1 MTLLTAEVV
10 TSVKEKAKKAKH
22 VSKKLGLLHTEDK
35 NEALL
40 KLAEALEQNSTF
52 ILQENQKDIDAG
64 KEKGFSEALL
74 DRLMLNEERI
84 HEFAES
90 LRLVT
95 RLTDPV
101 GEILDEWTLE
111 NGLHV
116 KSRRVPLG
124 VIGMIYE
131 ARPNVTVDAAGLALK
146 AGNAVILKGGSS
158 AISSNKAIVNVI
170 HEALDQTKI
179 PRDAVQLIEQTDRSS
194 VQAMLHLKEW
204 IDVLIPRG
212 GASLIKTVVEQS
224 TIPVLETGTGNC
236 HVFIDQTANVKKAI
250 EIVINAKTNRPAVC
264 NALET
269 LIIHRDWLKENA
281 ASLNEALLEH
291 HVTVHGDE
299 AALPHFS
306 NAIPAEEVDW
316 TDEYLSLDL
325 AVKVVDSIEEA
336 IHHIEEY
343 GTKHS
348 EAIVTE
354 DEEQAL
360 KFLNEIDAAAVYHN
374 ASTRFTDGGAL
385 GYGAEIG
392 ISTQKLHARG
402 PMGLPALT
410 TTKLLLSGDGQI
422 RS

>member
-1 MTLLTAEVV
+1 MTLTAEVV
-10 TSVKEKAKKAKH
+10 TTVKEKAKKAKH

-35 NEALL
+35 NKALL

-158 AISSNKAIVNVI
+158 AISSNKAIVSVI

-236 HVFIDQTANVKKAI
+236 HVFIDQTANLKKAI

-281 ASLNEALLEH
+281 ASLNEALQEH

-299 AALPHFS
+299 AALSHFS

-325 AVKVVDSIEEA
+325 AVKVVDSIDEA
-336 IHHIEEY
+336 IHHIEKY

-354 DEEQAL
+354 DEKQAL
-360 KFLNEIDAAAVYHN
+360 TFLNEVDAAAVYHN

>member
-52 ILQENQKDIDAG
+52 ILQENEKDIDAG

-291 HVTVHGDE
+291 HVTVHGNEE
-299 AALPHFS
+299 ALSHFS

-360 KFLNEIDAAAVYHN
+360 KFLNEVDAAAVYHN

>member
-1 MTLLTAEVV
+1 MTLTAEVV

-158 AISSNKAIVNVI
+158 AISSNKAIVSVI

-299 AALPHFS
+299 EALSHFS

-360 KFLNEIDAAAVYHN
+360 KFLNEVDAAAVYHN

>member
-1 MTLLTAEVV
+1 MTLTAEVV
-10 TSVKEKAKKAKH
+10 TTVKEKAKKAKH

-35 NEALL
+35 NKALL

-158 AISSNKAIVNVI
+158 AISSNKAIVSVI

-281 ASLNEALLEH
+281 ASLNEALQEH

-299 AALPHFS
+299 AALSHFS
-306 NAIPAEEVDW
+306 NAIPAEKVDW

-325 AVKVVDSIEEA
+325 AVKVVDSIDEA
-336 IHHIEEY
+336 IHHIEKY

-354 DEEQAL
+354 DEKQAL
-360 KFLNEIDAAAVYHN
+360 TFLNEVDAAAVYHN

-410 TTKLLLSGDGQI
+410 TTKLLLSGDGHI

>member
-1 MTLLTAEVV
+1 MTLTAEVV
-10 TSVKEKAKKAKH
+10 TSVKEKARKAKKA
-22 VSKKLGLLHTEDK
+22 SKQVGLLSTEEK

-40 KLAEALEQNSTF
+40 KVADDLEKQTKF
-52 ILQENQKDIDAG
+52 ILKENKKDLEVG
-64 KEKGFSEALL
+64 KEKGFSDALMDRLLL
-74 DRLMLNEERI
+74 DETRV

-101 GEILDEWTLE
+101 GEILDEWTLD

-116 KSRRVPLG
+116 TSRRVPLG

-131 ARPNVTVDAAGLALK
+131 ARPNVTVDATGLALK

-158 AISSNKAIVNVI
+158 AISSNKAIVKVI
-170 HEALDQTKI
+170 HEALDETVVPKE
-179 PRDAVQLIEQTDRSS
+179 AVQFIEQTDRSS
-194 VQAMLHLKEW
+194 VSAMFHLKEW

-212 GASLIKTVVEQS
+212 GASLIKTVVEEA

-236 HVFIDQTANVKKAI
+236 HVYIDETADINKAI
-250 EIVINAKTNRPAVC
+250 DIVVNAKTNRPAVC

-269 LIIHRDWLKENA
+269 LIIHQNWLKQHGDA
-281 ASLNEALLEH
+281 LNEALLAQR
-291 HVTVHGDE
+291 VRVHCE
-299 AALPHFS
+299 STTLPYFS
-306 NAIPAEEVDW
+306 NAVLAQESDW

-325 AVKVVDSIEEA
+325 AIKVVASVDEA
-336 IHHIEEY
+336 IAHIDAY

-348 EAIVTE
+348 EAIITE
-354 DEEQAL
+354 DKRKAAS
-360 KFLNEIDAAAVYHN
+360 FLNEVDAAAVYHN

-385 GYGAEIG
+385 GFGAEIG

-402 PMGLPALT
+402 PMGLPVLT
-410 TTKLLLSGDGQI
+410 TMKYILSGDGHI
-422 RS
+422 RN

>member
-1 MTLLTAEVV
+1 MTLTAEVV

-158 AISSNKAIVNVI
+158 AISSNKAIVSVI

-281 ASLNEALLEH
+281 ASLNEALQEH

-299 AALPHFS
+299 AALSHFS

-325 AVKVVDSIEEA
+325 AVKVVDSIDEA
-336 IHHIEEY
+336 IHHIEKY

-354 DEEQAL
+354 DEKQAL
-360 KFLNEIDAAAVYHN
+360 TFLNEVDAAAVYHN

-402 PMGLPALT
+402 PMGLSALT

>member
-1 MTLLTAEVV
+1 MTLTAEVV
-10 TSVKEKAKKAKH
+10 TSVKEKTKKAKH

-269 LIIHRDWLKENA
+269 LIIHRDWLIENA

-299 AALPHFS
+299 EALSHFS
-306 NAIPAEEVDW
+306 NAIPAEVVDW

-360 KFLNEIDAAAVYHN
+360 KFLNEVDAAAVYHN

>member
-1 MTLLTAEVV
+1 MTLTAEVV

-52 ILQENQKDIDAG
+52 ILQENQKDVDAG

-158 AISSNKAIVNVI
+158 AISSNKAIVRVI
-170 HEALDQTKI
+170 HETLDQTKI

-194 VQAMLHLKEW
+194 VQAMFHLKEW

-299 AALPHFS
+299 AAMSHFS

-336 IHHIEEY
+336 IHHIDQY

-354 DEEQAL
+354 DEKQAL
-360 KFLNEIDAAAVYHN
+360 TFLNAVDAAAVYHN

-422 RS
+422 RG

>member
-1 MTLLTAEVV
+1 MTLTAEVV

-158 AISSNKAIVNVI
+158 AISSNKAIVSVI

-299 AALPHFS
+299 EALSHFS

-325 AVKVVDSIEEA
+325 AVKVVNSIEEA
-336 IHHIEEY
+336 IHHIEEF

-360 KFLNEIDAAAVYHN
+360 KFLNEVDAAAVYHN

>member
-1 MTLLTAEVV
+1 MTLTAEVV

-158 AISSNKAIVNVI
+158 AISSNKAIVSVI

-281 ASLNEALLEH
+281 VSLNEALQEH
-291 HVTVHGDE
+291 HVTVHGDA
-299 AALPHFS
+299 AALSHFS

-325 AVKVVDSIEEA
+325 AVKVVDSIDEA
-336 IHHIEEY
+336 IHHIEKY

-354 DEEQAL
+354 DEKQAL
-360 KFLNEIDAAAVYHN
+360 TFLNEVDAAAVYHN

>member
-1 MTLLTAEVV
+1 MTLTAEVV

-52 ILQENQKDIDAG
+52 ILQENQKDIDDG

-158 AISSNKAIVNVI
+158 AISSNKAIVSVI

-269 LIIHRDWLKENA
+269 LIIHRNWLKENA
-281 ASLNEALLEH
+281 ASLNEALQEH

-299 AALPHFS
+299 AALSHFS

-325 AVKVVDSIEEA
+325 AVKVVDSIDEA
-336 IHHIEEY
+336 IHHIEKY

-354 DEEQAL
+354 DEKQAL
-360 KFLNEIDAAAVYHN
+360 TFLNEVDAAAVYHN

-422 RS
+422 RG

>member
-1 MTLLTAEVV
+1 MTLTAEVV
-10 TSVKEKAKKAKH
+10 TSVKEKAKKAKY
-22 VSKKLGLLHTEDK
+22 VSKKLSLLQTEEK
-35 NEALL
+35 NDALL
-40 KLAEALEQNSTF
+40 KMAEALEQKSSF
-52 ILQENQKDIDAG
+52 ILQENQKDLDVG
-64 KEKGFSEALL
+64 KEKGFSEALM

-101 GEILDEWTLE
+101 GEILDEWTLD

-146 AGNAVILKGGSS
+146 AGNSVILKGGSS
-158 AISSNKAIVNVI
+158 AISSNKAIVSVI

-194 VQAMLHLKEW
+194 VQAMFQLKEW

-212 GASLIKTVVEQS
+212 GASLIKTVVEES

-281 ASLNEALLEH
+281 AALNEALQEH
-291 HVTVHGDE
+291 HVTVHGDQ
-299 AALPHFS
+299 AAESYFS
-306 NAIPAEEVDW
+306 DAVPAGEVDW

-336 IHHIEEY
+336 ISHIDQY

-354 DEEQAL
+354 DEKHAL
-360 KFLNEIDAAAVYHN
+360 TFLNEVDAAAVYHN

-410 TTKLLLSGDGQI
+410 TTKLLLCGDGQI

>member
-1 MTLLTAEVV
+1 MTLTAEVV
-10 TSVKEKAKKAKH
+10 TSVKEKAKKAKY

-40 KLAEALEQNSTF
+40 KLAEALVQNSTF

-158 AISSNKAIVNVI
+158 AISSNKAIVSVI

-336 IHHIEEY
+336 IHHIEKY

-360 KFLNEIDAAAVYHN
+360 TFLNEVDAAAVYHN

>member
-1 MTLLTAEVV
+1 MTLTAEVV

-158 AISSNKAIVNVI
+158 AISSNKAIVSVI

-281 ASLNEALLEH
+281 SSLNEALQEH
-291 HVTVHGDE
+291 HVTVHGDA
-299 AALPHFS
+299 AALSHFS

-325 AVKVVDSIEEA
+325 AVKVVDSIDEA
-336 IHHIEEY
+336 IHHIEKY

-354 DEEQAL
+354 DEKQAL
-360 KFLNEIDAAAVYHN
+360 TFLNEVDAAAVYHN

>member
-1 MTLLTAEVV
+1 MTLTAEVV

>member
-1 MTLLTAEVV
+1 MTLTAEVV

-158 AISSNKAIVNVI
+158 AISSNKAIVSVI

-179 PRDAVQLIEQTDRSS
+179 PRDAVQLIERTDRSS

-291 HVTVHGDE
+291 DVTVHGDE
-299 AALPHFS
+299 AALSHFS

-316 TDEYLSLDL
+316 TDEYLSFDL
-325 AVKVVDSIEEA
+325 AIKVVDSIEEA
-336 IHHIEEY
+336 ILHIEKY

-360 KFLNEIDAAAVYHN
+360 TFLNEVDAAAVYHN

>member
-1 MTLLTAEVV
+1 MTLTAEVV

-52 ILQENQKDIDAG
+52 ILQENEKDIDAG

-158 AISSNKAIVNVI
+158 AISSNKAIVSVI

-299 AALPHFS
+299 EALSHFS

-360 KFLNEIDAAAVYHN
+360 KFLNEVDAAAVYHN
-374 ASTRFTDGGAL
+374 VSTRFTDGGAL

>member
-1 MTLLTAEVV
+1 MTLTAEVV

-22 VSKKLGLLHTEDK
+22 VSKKLGLLQTEEK

-40 KLAEALEQNSTF
+40 KIAETLEQQSDF
-52 ILQENQKDIDAG
+52 ILQENQKDLEAG
-64 KEKGFSEALL
+64 KEKGFSEALM

-146 AGNAVILKGGSS
+146 AGNSVILKGGSS
-158 AISSNKAIVNVI
+158 AISSNKAIVRVI

-179 PRDAVQLIEQTDRSS
+179 PRDAVQFIEQTDRSS
-194 VQAMLHLKEW
+194 VQAMFHLKEW

-212 GASLIKTVVEQS
+212 GSSLIKTVVEES

-236 HVFIDQTANVKKAI
+236 HIFIDQTANVEKAI
-250 EIVINAKTNRPAVC
+250 QIVINAKTNRPAVC

-269 LIIHRDWLKENA
+269 LIVHRDWLKENGA
-281 ASLNEALLEH
+281 ALNEALLQH
-291 HVTVHGDE
+291 HVTVHGDQDAQSFFSE
-299 AALPHFS
+299 AV
-306 NAIPAEEVDW
+306 PAEEVDW

-325 AVKVVDSIEEA
+325 AVKVVDSIEDA
-336 IHHIEEY
+336 IHHIDQY

-354 DEEQAL
+354 DEKNAQI
-360 KFLNEIDAAAVYHN
+360 FLNEVDAAAVYHN

>member
-1 MTLLTAEVV
+1 MTLTAEVV
-10 TSVKEKAKKAKH
+10 TTVKEKAKKAKH

-35 NEALL
+35 NKALL

-158 AISSNKAIVNVI
+158 AISSNKAIVSVI

-281 ASLNEALLEH
+281 ASLNEALQEH

-299 AALPHFS
+299 AALSHFS

-325 AVKVVDSIEEA
+325 AVKVVDSIDEA
-336 IHHIEEY
+336 IHHIEKY

-354 DEEQAL
+354 DEKQAL
-360 KFLNEIDAAAVYHN
+360 TFLNEVDAAAVYHN

>member
-1 MTLLTAEVV
+1 MTLTAEVV

-402 PMGLPALT
+402 PMGLPELT

>member
-1 MTLLTAEVV
+1 MTLTAEVV

-410 TTKLLLSGDGQI
+410 TTKLLLSGNGQI

>member
-1 MTLLTAEVV
+1 MTLTAEVV

-299 AALPHFS
+299 EALSHFS

-360 KFLNEIDAAAVYHN
+360 KFLNEVDAAAVYHN

>member
-1 MTLLTAEVV
+1 MTLTAEVV

-22 VSKKLGLLHTEDK
+22 VSKKLGLLHTEYK

-52 ILQENQKDIDAG
+52 ILQENEKDIDAG

-299 AALPHFS
+299 EALSHFS

-360 KFLNEIDAAAVYHN
+360 KFLNEVDAAAVYHN

>member
-1 MTLLTAEVV
+1 MTLTAEVV

-22 VSKKLGLLHTEDK
+22 VSKKLGLLQTEEK
-35 NEALL
+35 NDALL
-40 KLAEALEQNSTF
+40 KMAEALEQNSRF
-52 ILQENQKDIDAG
+52 ILQENQKDLDAG
-64 KEKGFSEALL
+64 KEKGFSEALM

-101 GEILDEWTLE
+101 GEILDEWTLD

-146 AGNAVILKGGSS
+146 AGNSVILKGGSS
-158 AISSNKAIVNVI
+158 AISSNKAIVSVI

-194 VQAMLHLKEW
+194 VQAMFQLKEW

-212 GASLIKTVVEQS
+212 GASLIKTVVEES

-236 HVFIDQTANVKKAI
+236 HIYIDQTANVKKAI

-281 ASLNEALLEH
+281 ASLNEALQEH
-291 HVTVHGDE
+291 LVTVHGDQ
-299 AALPHFS
+299 AAESYFS
-306 NAIPAEEVDW
+306 NAVPAGEVDW

-336 IHHIEEY
+336 ISHIDQY

-354 DEEQAL
+354 DEKNAL
-360 KFLNEIDAAAVYHN
+360 TFLNEVDAAAVYHN

>member
-1 MTLLTAEVV
+1 MTLTAEVV
-10 TSVKEKAKKAKH
+10 TSVKEKAKKAKQ
-22 VSKKLGLLHTEDK
+22 VSKKLGLLHTKDK

-158 AISSNKAIVNVI
+158 AISSNKAIVSVI
-170 HEALDQTKI
+170 HQALDQTKI
-179 PRDAVQLIEQTDRSS
+179 PRDVVQLIEQTDRSS
-194 VQAMLHLKEW
+194 VQAMFHLKEW

-236 HVFIDQTANVKKAI
+236 HVFIEQTANVKKAI

-281 ASLNEALLEH
+281 ASLNDALLEH
-291 HVTVHGDE
+291 DVTVHGDE
-299 AALPHFS
+299 AALSHFS
-306 NAIPAEEVDW
+306 NAILAEEVDW

-325 AVKVVDSIEEA
+325 AIKVVDSIEEA
-336 IHHIEEY
+336 IHHIEKY

-360 KFLNEIDAAAVYHN
+360 TFLNEVDAAAVYHN

>member
-1 MTLLTAEVV
+1 MTLTAEVV

-22 VSKKLGLLHTEDK
+22 VSKKLGLLQTEEK
-35 NEALL
+35 NDALL
-40 KLAEALEQNSTF
+40 KMAEALEQKSRF
-52 ILQENQKDIDAG
+52 ILQENQKDLDAG
-64 KEKGFSEALL
+64 KEKGFSEALM

-146 AGNAVILKGGSS
+146 AGNSVILKGGSS
-158 AISSNKAIVNVI
+158 AISSNKAIVRVI

-179 PRDAVQLIEQTDRSS
+179 PRDAVQFIEQTDRSS
-194 VQAMLHLKEW
+194 VQAMFQLKEW

-212 GASLIKTVVEQS
+212 GASLIKTVVEES

-236 HVFIDQTANVKKAI
+236 HVYIDQTANVKKAI

-281 ASLNEALLEH
+281 ASLNEALQEH
-291 HVTVHGDE
+291 RVTVNGDQ
-299 AALPHFS
+299 AAESYFS
-306 NAIPAEEVDW
+306 NVVPAGEVDW

-325 AVKVVDSIEEA
+325 AVKVVDSIEGA
-336 IHHIEEY
+336 ISHIDQY

-354 DEEQAL
+354 DEKNAL
-360 KFLNEIDAAAVYHN
+360 TFLNEVDAAAVYHN

>member
-1 MTLLTAEVV
+1 MTLTAEVV

-158 AISSNKAIVNVI
+158 AISSNKAIVSVI

-281 ASLNEALLEH
+281 ASLNEALQEH

-299 AALPHFS
+299 AALSHFS

-325 AVKVVDSIEEA
+325 AVKVVDSIDEA
-336 IHHIEEY
+336 IHHIEKY

-354 DEEQAL
+354 DEKQAL
-360 KFLNEIDAAAVYHN
+360 TFLNEVDAAAVYHN

>member
-1 MTLLTAEVV
+1 MTLTAEVV

-22 VSKKLGLLHTEDK
+22 VSKKLGLLPTEEK
-35 NEALL
+35 NDALL
-40 KLAEALEQNSTF
+40 KMAEALEQNSRF
-52 ILQENQKDIDAG
+52 ILQENQKDLDAG
-64 KEKGFSEALL
+64 KEKGFSEALM

-101 GEILDEWTLE
+101 GEILDEWTLD

-146 AGNAVILKGGSS
+146 AGNSVILKGGSS
-158 AISSNKAIVNVI
+158 AISSNKAIVSVI

-194 VQAMLHLKEW
+194 VQAMFQLKEW

-212 GASLIKTVVEQS
+212 GASLIKTVVEES

-236 HVFIDQTANVKKAI
+236 HVYVDQTASVKKAI

-281 ASLNEALLEH
+281 ASLNEALQEH
-291 HVTVHGDE
+291 RVTVHGDQ
-299 AALPHFS
+299 AAESHFS
-306 NAIPAEEVDW
+306 NAVPAGEVDW

-336 IHHIEEY
+336 ISHIDQY

-354 DEEQAL
+354 DEKNAL
-360 KFLNEIDAAAVYHN
+360 TFLNEVDAAAVYHN

>member
-1 MTLLTAEVV
+1 MKRDR
-10 TSVKEKAKKAKH
+10 TSL
-22 VSKKLGLLHTEDK
+22 SM
-35 NEALL
+35 
-40 KLAEALEQNSTF
+40 Q
-52 ILQENQKDIDAG
+52 Q
-64 KEKGFSEALL
+64 
-74 DRLMLNEERI
+74 R
-84 HEFAES
+84 
-90 LRLVT
+90 
-95 RLTDPV
+95 
-101 GEILDEWTLE
+101 
-111 NGLHV
+111 
-116 KSRRVPLG
+116 
-124 VIGMIYE
+124 
-131 ARPNVTVDAAGLALK
+131 LALK
-146 AGNAVILKGGSS
+146 AGNSVILKGGSS
-158 AISSNKAIVNVI
+158 AISSNKAIVSVI

-194 VQAMLHLKEW
+194 VQAMFQLKEW

-212 GASLIKTVVEQS
+212 GASLIKTVVEES

-236 HVFIDQTANVKKAI
+236 HVYVDQTASVKKAI
-250 EIVINAKTNRPAVC
+250 EIVINAKTNRPTVC

-281 ASLNEALLEH
+281 ASLNEALQEH
-291 HVTVHGDE
+291 RVTVHGDQ
-299 AALPHFS
+299 AAESHFS
-306 NAIPAEEVDW
+306 NAVPAGEVDW

-336 IHHIEEY
+336 ISHIDQY

-354 DEEQAL
+354 DEKNAL
-360 KFLNEIDAAAVYHN
+360 TFLNEVDAAAVYHN

-402 PMGLPALT
+402 SMGLPALT

>member
-1 MTLLTAEVV
+1 MTLTAEVV
-10 TSVKEKAKKAKH
+10 TTVKEKAKKAKH

-35 NEALL
+35 NKALL

-158 AISSNKAIVNVI
+158 AISSNKAIVSVI

-281 ASLNEALLEH
+281 ASLNEALQEH

-299 AALPHFS
+299 VALSHFS

-325 AVKVVDSIEEA
+325 AVKVVDSIDEA
-336 IHHIEEY
+336 IHHIEKY

-354 DEEQAL
+354 DEKQAL
-360 KFLNEIDAAAVYHN
+360 TFLNEVDAAAVYHN

>member
-1 MTLLTAEVV
+1 MCITSLAQTFKLTIKRKIVTTL
-10 TSVKEKAKKAKH
+10 SYKI
-22 VSKKLGLLHTEDK
+22 

-64 KEKGFSEALL
+64 EEKGFSEALL

-158 AISSNKAIVNVI
+158 AISSNKAIVSVI

-336 IHHIEEY
+336 IHHIEKY

-360 KFLNEIDAAAVYHN
+360 TFLNEVDAAAVYHN

>member
-1 MTLLTAEVV
+1 MTLTAEVV

-52 ILQENQKDIDAG
+52 ILQENEKDIDAG

-299 AALPHFS
+299 EALSHFS

-360 KFLNEIDAAAVYHN
+360 KFLNEVDAAAVYHN

>member
-1 MTLLTAEVV
+1 MTLTAEVV

-52 ILQENQKDIDAG
+52 ILQENEKDIDAG

-158 AISSNKAIVNVI
+158 AISSNKAIVSVI

-360 KFLNEIDAAAVYHN
+360 KFLNEVDAAAVYHN

>member
-1 MTLLTAEVV
+1 MTLTAEVV

-40 KLAEALEQNSTF
+40 KLAEALEQNSNF

-158 AISSNKAIVNVI
+158 AISSNKAIVSVI

-179 PRDAVQLIEQTDRSS
+179 PSDAVQLIEQTDRSS

-281 ASLNEALLEH
+281 ASLNEALQEH

-299 AALPHFS
+299 AALSHFS

-325 AVKVVDSIEEA
+325 AVKVVDSIDEA
-336 IHHIEEY
+336 IHHIEKY

-354 DEEQAL
+354 DEKQAL
-360 KFLNEIDAAAVYHN
+360 TFLNEVDAAAVYHN

>member
-1 MTLLTAEVV
+1 MTLTAEVV
-10 TSVKEKAKKAKH
+10 TSVKEKAKKAKY

-111 NGLHV
+111 NGLYV

-158 AISSNKAIVNVI
+158 AISSNKAIVSVI

-336 IHHIEEY
+336 IHHIEKY

-360 KFLNEIDAAAVYHN
+360 TFLNEVDAAAVYHN

>member
-1 MTLLTAEVV
+1 MTLTAEVV
-10 TSVKEKAKKAKH
+10 TSVKEKAKKAKY
-22 VSKKLGLLHTEDK
+22 VSKKLSLLHTEDK

-64 KEKGFSEALL
+64 EEKGFSEALL

-158 AISSNKAIVNVI
+158 AISSNKAIVSVI

-336 IHHIEEY
+336 IHHIEKY

-360 KFLNEIDAAAVYHN
+360 TFLNEVDAAAVYHN

>member
-1 MTLLTAEVV
+1 MTLTAEVV

-64 KEKGFSEALL
+64 KEKDFSEALL

-158 AISSNKAIVNVI
+158 AISSNKAIVSVI

-269 LIIHRDWLKENA
+269 LIIHHDWLKENA
-281 ASLNEALLEH
+281 ASLNEALLKH
-291 HVTVHGDE
+291 NVTVHGDE
-299 AALPHFS
+299 AALSHFS

-325 AVKVVDSIEEA
+325 AIKVVDSIEEA
-336 IHHIEEY
+336 IHHIEKY

-360 KFLNEIDAAAVYHN
+360 TFLNEVDAAAVYHN